1 MSYESTLDVGDEV
14 PGFDL
19 ESQLG
24 KIYFKDIVE
33 AKWSLLVT
41 FASAFDPV
49 TTTDFGLIS
58 RLFEEFEARNILLLA
73 VGNETA
79 SNIRMWI
86 KEIEELQTVKIKF
99 PIMSD
104 PTCTIL
110 KMFGCARDHVSL
122 KKPQPISNGG
132 FLIDVDRRIRYSSR
146 SSVFIGRNWYE
157 FLRQYDALMMVI
169 YHPIACPANWAQGQ
183 QVMIKKDV
191 ATSDAADYR
200 CVEIKPWFRLAPCP
214 EKL

>member
-33 AKWSLLVT
+33 AKWCLLVT

-73 VGNETA
+73 VGNETGKLFFIVPPLLNYQTLPSIKY
-79 SNIRMWI
+79 SNVDKR
-86 KEIEELQTVKIKF
+86 
-99 PIMSD
+99 
-104 PTCTIL
+104 
-110 KMFGCARDHVSL
+110 
-122 KKPQPISNGG
+122 
-132 FLIDVDRRIRYSSR
+132 DRRVTNSENKVSYN
-146 SSVFIGRNWYE
+146 V
-157 FLRQYDALMMVI
+157 
-169 YHPIACPANWAQGQ
+169 
-183 QVMIKKDV
+183 
-191 ATSDAADYR
+191 
-200 CVEIKPWFRLAPCP
+200 
-214 EKL
+214 